1 MTRGQQP
8 VSDQYFDQEIIV
20 SDANL
25 DQLITSFYELMK
37 YNNLYKEHLYPQLTS
52 IIAVSLN
59 YSNIHKLHNISFLFW
74 IQFF

>member
-1 MTRGQQP
+1 
-8 VSDQYFDQEIIV
+8 
-20 SDANL
+20 
-25 DQLITSFYELMK
+25 MK